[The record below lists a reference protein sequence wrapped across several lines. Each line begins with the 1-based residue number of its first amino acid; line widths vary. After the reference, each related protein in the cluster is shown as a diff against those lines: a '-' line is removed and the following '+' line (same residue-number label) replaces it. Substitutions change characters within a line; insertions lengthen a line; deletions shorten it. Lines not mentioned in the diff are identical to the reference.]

1 MKFRQLEY
9 FVAAA
14 AESKIAHAAKRRPV
28 SQTAVQQAN
37 PTHGLQADPMSF
49 LESVS
54 TDQKTQGGARHNRCI
69 VSLVFLAAN
78 LHDIIGQCG
87 FGKLSVIVKELE
99 SINATHVQQPRRHRA
114 FNRYIE

>member
-1 MKFRQLEY
+1 MRPRRRS
-9 FVAAA
+9 AARFPNRVQ
-14 AESKIAHAAKRRPV
+14 KAKSNAWV
-28 SQTAVQQAN
+28 
-37 PTHGLQADPMSF
+37 QADPMSF

-78 LHDIIGQCG
+78 LHDIIGQRG

-99 SINATHVQQPRRHRA
+99 SINATHVQQPRRNRT
-114 FNRYIE
+114 FSRYIE